1 VVRGQTMVSRSLISV
16 KDKPSEPELEGNIR
30 KLASANAAAWQS
42 EREDA
47 QIPTGNLGS
56 MLGEVSKA
64 SMEEI
69 DRLISELQTLRRK
82 LQTDGERI
90 ERDIT
95 TYAEL
100 SQQVM
105 QITTIITDSVK
116 KLPGSLGSNQ

>member
-1 VVRGQTMVSRSLISV
+1 MVSRSLISV
-16 KDKPSEPELEGNIR
+16 KDKSSEPELEGN
-30 KLASANAAAWQS
+30 LASANASTWQS

-90 ERDIT
+90 ERDIA

-100 SQQVM
+100 SQQVL
-105 QITTIITDSVK
+105 QVTTIITDSVK
-116 KLPGSLGSNQ
+116 KLPGALGKNQ

>member
-1 VVRGQTMVSRSLISV
+1 MVRGQTMVSRSLISV

-95 TYAEL
+95 TYAGL

-105 QITTIITDSVK
+105 QITAIITDSVK
-116 KLPGSLGSNQ
+116 KLPGASRTSQ